1 MSQPAPTWFVT
12 SVRKQHT
19 SEKIKTRLLNTLIL
33 FVCWRYVSNLIL
45 KTHACLSTAFATS
58 QVSETSSACLLS
70 NYAFFSCYS
79 LHLQLPEEQWSCLR
93 QTISWQNHLFAI
105 SCKAAWM
112 LPNNFSPCLTVSA
125 RASPACSLSASRE
138 ARPAAWGKKLKA
150 ILGLLVIL

>member
-1 MSQPAPTWFVT
+1 MLQPAPTWFVT
-12 SVRKQHT
+12 SVRKLHT
-19 SEKIKTRLLNTLIL
+19 SETIKTRLQDTIIL
-33 FVCWRYVSNLIL
+33 FVCWRYQTWFS
-45 KTHACLSTAFATS
+45 KSHTRLSTAFVTS

-70 NYAFFSCYS
+70 DYAFFSCYS

-150 ILGLLVIL
+150 LLGLLVIL